1 MLAANAAAAGPMDS
15 PEKVRSV
22 RIEQPTAA
30 NDVLLPD
37 CHPAALQG
45 KVLSAGLGMM
55 RQQYPTYTKLPV
67 SIQPEQYRDGN

>member
-45 KVLSAGLGMM
+45 KVLSAGLGM

-67 SIQPEQYRDGN
+67 SILLEQYRDGN